1 MPHGENYSQGKRP
14 WQGLSGK
21 LLPESRGRTEK
32 IFWEKLTI
40 RKKSIAYFSKKVSL
54 QFCGGSLCVCH
65 RMCAVR
71 WHTSPT
77 ARLPARASRLF
88 PGAPV
93 PGIFL
98 YGTKKRGLFPY
109 CAGNRRRKKASE
121 KRYPPVRKKR
131 AASWKKKRA
140 GRPQSVLSTEPCG
153 GTAQGSD
160 APFRGSAYSG
170 DDSALAVRSSPVKGQ
185 GAGALAAGCHG
196 NHPRISPEEN
206 VTAQPRPADSWKERG
221 SPSPEKSAICGLRG
235 VSRPAGPGNCRT
247 CCVRSLPSPGTASR
261 VWRRRADRYR

>member
-1 MPHGENYSQGKRP
+1 
-14 WQGLSGK
+14 
-21 LLPESRGRTEK
+21 
-32 IFWEKLTI
+32 
-40 RKKSIAYFSKKVSL
+40 
-54 QFCGGSLCVCH
+54 
-65 RMCAVR
+65 MCAVR

-88 PGAPV
+88 PGDPV
-93 PGIFL
+93 PGIFFVWDQ
-98 YGTKKRGLFPY
+98 KKRPLSIL
-109 CAGNRRRKKASE
+109 RREPAPEKASE

-131 AASWKKKRA
+131 AAAWKKKRA
-140 GRPQSVLSTEPCG
+140 GRPQSALSMVPCG

>member
-1 MPHGENYSQGKRP
+1 MCVTVCAQ
-14 WQGLSGK
+14 
-21 LLPESRGRTEK
+21 
-32 IFWEKLTI
+32 
-40 RKKSIAYFSKKVSL
+40 
-54 QFCGGSLCVCH
+54 CGGTRAPRPGC
-65 RMCAVR
+65 
-71 WHTSPT
+71 PQG
-77 ARLPARASRLF
+77 RLGYF
-88 PGAPV
+88 PGTLS
-93 PGIFL
+93 PGFFL
-98 YGTKKRGLFPY
+98 YGIKKRGLFPY

-121 KRYPPVRKKR
+121 KRYPSGRKKR
-131 AASWKKKRA
+131 AAAWKKKRA
-140 GRPQSVLSTEPCG
+140 GRPQSVLSMEPCG

-160 APFRGSAYSG
+160 APFRGSAYSE

-235 VSRPAGPGNCRT
+235 VSRPAGPGNCRA

>member
-14 WQGLSGK
+14 WQGLSGT

-88 PGAPV
+88 PGDPV

-98 YGTKKRGLFPY
+98 YGIKKRGLFPY

-121 KRYPPVRKKR
+121 KRYPPGRKKR
-131 AASWKKKRA
+131 AAAWKKKRA

-153 GTAQGSD
+153 ELS
-160 APFRGSAYSG
+160 RGVTRPSG
-170 DDSALAVRSSPVKGQ
+170 AALIPGMTPRSPCV
-185 GAGALAAGCHG
+185 
-196 NHPRISPEEN
+196 HPR
-206 VTAQPRPADSWKERG
+206 
-221 SPSPEKSAICGLRG
+221 
-235 VSRPAGPGNCRT
+235 
-247 CCVRSLPSPGTASR
+247 
-261 VWRRRADRYR
+261 

>member
-1 MPHGENYSQGKRP
+1 
-14 WQGLSGK
+14 
-21 LLPESRGRTEK
+21 
-32 IFWEKLTI
+32 
-40 RKKSIAYFSKKVSL
+40 
-54 QFCGGSLCVCH
+54 
-65 RMCAVR
+65 MCAVR

-88 PGAPV
+88 PGDPV
-93 PGIFL
+93 PGIFFVWDQ
-98 YGTKKRGLFPY
+98 KKEASFHTAPGPG
-109 CAGNRRRKKASE
+109 AGKK
-121 KRYPPVRKKR
+121 PLKKDTR
-131 AASWKKKRA
+131 PGRVEEEA
-140 GRPQSVLSTEPCG
+140 GRPSPVRPEYGTVR

-235 VSRPAGPGNCRT
+235 VSRLAGPGNCRT

>member
-1 MPHGENYSQGKRP
+1 MCVTVCAQ
-14 WQGLSGK
+14 
-21 LLPESRGRTEK
+21 
-32 IFWEKLTI
+32 
-40 RKKSIAYFSKKVSL
+40 
-54 QFCGGSLCVCH
+54 CGGTRAPRPGC
-65 RMCAVR
+65 
-71 WHTSPT
+71 PQG
-77 ARLPARASRLF
+77 RLGYF
-88 PGAPV
+88 PGTLS
-93 PGIFL
+93 PGFFL
-98 YGTKKRGLFPY
+98 YGIKKRGLFPY

-121 KRYPPVRKKR
+121 KRYPPGRKKR
-131 AASWKKKRA
+131 AAAWKKKRA
-140 GRPQSVLSTEPCG
+140 GRPQSVLSMEPCG

-185 GAGALAAGCHG
+185 GVGALAAGCHG

-235 VSRPAGPGNCRT
+235 VSRLAGPGNCRT

>member
-1 MPHGENYSQGKRP
+1 MCVTVCAQ
-14 WQGLSGK
+14 
-21 LLPESRGRTEK
+21 
-32 IFWEKLTI
+32 
-40 RKKSIAYFSKKVSL
+40 
-54 QFCGGSLCVCH
+54 CGGTRAPRPGC
-65 RMCAVR
+65 
-71 WHTSPT
+71 PQG
-77 ARLPARASRLF
+77 RLGYF
-88 PGAPV
+88 PGTLS
-93 PGIFL
+93 PGFFL
-98 YGTKKRGLFPY
+98 YGIKKRGLFPY

-121 KRYPPVRKKR
+121 KRYPPGRKKR
-131 AASWKKKRA
+131 AAAWKKKRA
-140 GRPQSVLSTEPCG
+140 GRPQSVLSMEPCG

-235 VSRPAGPGNCRT
+235 VFRLAGPGNCRT

>member
-1 MPHGENYSQGKRP
+1 
-14 WQGLSGK
+14 
-21 LLPESRGRTEK
+21 
-32 IFWEKLTI
+32 
-40 RKKSIAYFSKKVSL
+40 
-54 QFCGGSLCVCH
+54 
-65 RMCAVR
+65 MCAVR

-88 PGAPV
+88 PGDPV
-93 PGIFL
+93 PGIFFVWDQ
-98 YGTKKRGLFPY
+98 KKRPLSIL
-109 CAGNRRRKKASE
+109 RREPAPEKASE

-131 AASWKKKRA
+131 AAAWKKKRA
-140 GRPQSVLSTEPCG
+140 GRPQSVLSMVPCG

>member
-1 MPHGENYSQGKRP
+1 MPHGKNYSQGKRP

-88 PGAPV
+88 PGDPV

-109 CAGNRRRKKASE
+109 CAGNRHRKKASE

-153 GTAQGSD
+153 EL
-160 APFRGSAYSG
+160 PRGVTSPSG
-170 DDSALAVRSSPVKGQ
+170 AALIPGMTPRSPCV
-185 GAGALAAGCHG
+185 
-196 NHPRISPEEN
+196 HPR
-206 VTAQPRPADSWKERG
+206 
-221 SPSPEKSAICGLRG
+221 
-235 VSRPAGPGNCRT
+235 
-247 CCVRSLPSPGTASR
+247 
-261 VWRRRADRYR
+261 

>member
-1 MPHGENYSQGKRP
+1 MCVTVCAQ
-14 WQGLSGK
+14 
-21 LLPESRGRTEK
+21 
-32 IFWEKLTI
+32 
-40 RKKSIAYFSKKVSL
+40 
-54 QFCGGSLCVCH
+54 CGGTRAPRPGC
-65 RMCAVR
+65 
-71 WHTSPT
+71 PQG
-77 ARLPARASRLF
+77 RLGYF
-88 PGAPV
+88 PGTLS
-93 PGIFL
+93 PGFFL
-98 YGTKKRGLFPY
+98 YGIKKRGLFPY

-131 AASWKKKRA
+131 AAAWKKKRA
-140 GRPQSVLSTEPCG
+140 GRPQSVLSMVPCG

>member
-1 MPHGENYSQGKRP
+1 
-14 WQGLSGK
+14 
-21 LLPESRGRTEK
+21 
-32 IFWEKLTI
+32 
-40 RKKSIAYFSKKVSL
+40 
-54 QFCGGSLCVCH
+54 
-65 RMCAVR
+65 MCAVR

-88 PGAPV
+88 PGGPV
-93 PGIFL
+93 PGIFFVWDQ
-98 YGTKKRGLFPY
+98 KKRPLSIL
-109 CAGNRRRKKASE
+109 RREPAPEKASE

-131 AASWKKKRA
+131 AAAWKKKRA
-140 GRPQSVLSTEPCG
+140 GRPQSVLSMVPCG

-221 SPSPEKSAICGLRG
+221 SPSPKKSAICGLRG

>member
-1 MPHGENYSQGKRP
+1 MCVTVCAQ
-14 WQGLSGK
+14 
-21 LLPESRGRTEK
+21 
-32 IFWEKLTI
+32 
-40 RKKSIAYFSKKVSL
+40 
-54 QFCGGSLCVCH
+54 CGGTRAPRPGC
-65 RMCAVR
+65 
-71 WHTSPT
+71 PQG
-77 ARLPARASRLF
+77 RLGYF
-88 PGAPV
+88 PGTLS
-93 PGIFL
+93 PGFFL
-98 YGTKKRGLFPY
+98 YGIKKRGLFPY

-121 KRYPPVRKKR
+121 KRYPPGRKKR
-131 AASWKKKRA
+131 AAAWKKKRA
-140 GRPQSVLSTEPCG
+140 GRPQSVLSMEPCG

-160 APFRGSAYSG
+160 APFRDSAYSE

-221 SPSPEKSAICGLRG
+221 SPSPGKSAICGLRG
-235 VSRPAGPGNCRT
+235 VSRPAGPGNCRA

>member
-1 MPHGENYSQGKRP
+1 MCVTVCAQ
-14 WQGLSGK
+14 
-21 LLPESRGRTEK
+21 
-32 IFWEKLTI
+32 
-40 RKKSIAYFSKKVSL
+40 
-54 QFCGGSLCVCH
+54 CGGTRAPRPGC
-65 RMCAVR
+65 
-71 WHTSPT
+71 PQG
-77 ARLPARASRLF
+77 RLGYF
-88 PGAPV
+88 PGTLS
-93 PGIFL
+93 PGFFL
-98 YGTKKRGLFPY
+98 YGIKKRGLFPY

-121 KRYPPVRKKR
+121 KRYPPGRKKR
-131 AASWKKKRA
+131 AAAWKKKRA
-140 GRPQSVLSTEPCG
+140 GRPQSVLSMEPCG

-160 APFRGSAYSG
+160 APFRGSAYSE

-235 VSRPAGPGNCRT
+235 VSRPAGPGNCRA
-247 CCVRSLPSPGTASR
+247 CCARSLPSPGTASR

>member
-1 MPHGENYSQGKRP
+1 MCVTVCAQ
-14 WQGLSGK
+14 
-21 LLPESRGRTEK
+21 
-32 IFWEKLTI
+32 
-40 RKKSIAYFSKKVSL
+40 
-54 QFCGGSLCVCH
+54 CGGTRAPRPGC
-65 RMCAVR
+65 
-71 WHTSPT
+71 PQG
-77 ARLPARASRLF
+77 RLGYF
-88 PGAPV
+88 PGTLS
-93 PGIFL
+93 PGFFL
-98 YGTKKRGLFPY
+98 YGIKKRGLFPY
-109 CAGNRRRKKASE
+109 CAGNRRRKKVSE
-121 KRYPPVRKKR
+121 KRYPPGRKKR
-131 AASWKKKRA
+131 AAAWKKKRA
-140 GRPQSVLSTEPCG
+140 GRPQSVLSMEPCG

-160 APFRGSAYSG
+160 APFRGSAYSE

-235 VSRPAGPGNCRT
+235 VSRPAGPGNCRA